1 MARMGFSGGG
11 HVVSV
16 GSIAYT
22 YYIQYR
28 YPFIDSAIQRPG
40 RNITY
45 ATIDCVT
52 SCLHE

>member
-11 HVVSV
+11 HVVSEEAKHRLYV
-16 GSIAYT
+16 L
-22 YYIQYR
+22 
-28 YPFIDSAIQRPG
+28 PFPVIYKCHPAPG

-52 SCLHE
+52 SYLHE